1 MAQHPLAGSVNE
13 RSFRIT
19 PAAAADV
26 LGLHELIVGLATY
39 EGLADICVATP
50 EDLTRAL
57 FGDARCA
64 EALIARLD
72 ANPEVIAGFAL
83 FFQTY
88 STFLGRPT
96 LWLEDLFVR
105 AEHRGNGVGAGLLRA
120 LAAIAVDRR
129 CGRFEWTV
137 LDWNATAIRFYQS
150 LGAAVLPDW
159 RIARVTGDAL
169 ARLAE
174 GHDAAPRKQT

>member
-1 MAQHPLAGSVNE
+1 M
-13 RSFRIT
+13 
-19 PAAAADV
+19 
-26 LGLHELIVGLATY
+26 
-39 EGLADICVATP
+39 
-50 EDLTRAL
+50 TRAL

-88 STFLGRPT
+88 STFLGQPT